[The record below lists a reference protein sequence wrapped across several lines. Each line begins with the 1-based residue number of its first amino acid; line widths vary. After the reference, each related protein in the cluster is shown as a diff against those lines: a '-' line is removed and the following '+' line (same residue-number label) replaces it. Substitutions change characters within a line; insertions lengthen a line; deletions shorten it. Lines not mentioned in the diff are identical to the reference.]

1 MKDLQEIFN
10 RVQENKKVLKD
21 LRQGYKDALTASHE
35 YVQLVDEMKTMKERK
50 KAIEAAVK
58 ESCASELMKA
68 EDVKIDIE
76 SDMELMSDIA
86 MAQVMKGES
95 IEILDQY
102 DNEYEPI
109 FKVNFKKI

>member
-1 MKDLQEIFN
+1 MNNLQEIFN

-50 KAIEAAVK
+50 KSIENAVK
-58 ESCASELMKA
+58 ETCASELQKA

-76 SDMELMSDIA
+76 SDMEMMSDVA
-86 MAQVMKGES
+86 MTKVMKGES
-95 IEILDQY
+95 IAILDKY

-109 FKVNFKKI
+109 FKVNFKKV